1 MDKIDS
7 IVQVNIGA
15 EQNGVSC
22 TLLVMTVTLYKYYF
36 PRDLAFPARDLTS
49 GAISL
54 YIEEVTEKSVSKLLQ
69 DT

>member
-1 MDKIDS
+1 LEGS
-7 IVQVNIGA
+7 RSLYP
-15 EQNGVSC
+15 E
-22 TLLVMTVTLYKYYF
+22 TMTVTLYKYYF
-36 PRDLAFPARDLTS
+36 PRDLAFPAHDLTS